1 MGRHVEEYIDMP
13 EDDAALRAALTQIVL
28 TDLRAGRSSLSP
40 PALAAL
46 RMLASRPGSGPSAV
60 TDDDRARHGLRRV
73 GAVVGLGVGIVALA
87 GGLLLTGAGSGSSP
101 ARTDAAPVVTPP
113 SDPSVPSVGS
123 APSAQP
129 VPSAPSTPSAQAVA
143 PHRAPITTGHSAGTG
158 GQPTAG
164 ASVAPGSPA
173 VDRPTT
179 GAATVEEPPEPPA
192 STPSSG
198 LPAPE
203 VAAQHPRPVP
213 TPAATAPTGPAP
225 TLAPP
230 APTTAP
236 TFTSPSATSTSPSAT
251 PSSPSPH
258 PPDDARTGGRRR

>member
-1 MGRHVEEYIDMP
+1 MGRHVKEYIDMQ

-46 RMLASRPGSGPSAV
+46 RMLASGPGSGPSAV
-60 TDDDRARHGLRRV
+60 TEDDRARHGLRRA

-101 ARTDAAPVVTPP
+101 ARTDAAPVVIPP
-113 SDPSVPSVGS
+113 SDPSVPSVGP

-129 VPSAPSTPSAQAVA
+129 VPSVQSAPSAQAVV
-143 PHRAPITTGHSAGTG
+143 PHRAPTTTG
-158 GQPTAG
+158 PTAG

-173 VDRPTT
+173 VARPAA
-179 GAATVEEPPEPPA
+179 GAATVEEPPDPPA

-203 VAAQHPRPVP
+203 VAAQHPRSVP

-236 TFTSPSATSTSPSAT
+236 TPTSPSAT
-251 PSSPSPH
+251 PTSPSPH
-258 PPDDARTGGRRR
+258 PPDDARAGGHRR

>member
-129 VPSAPSTPSAQAVA
+129 VPSASSAPSAQAVV
-143 PHRAPITTGHSAGTG
+143 PHRAPTTTG
-158 GQPTAG
+158 PTAG

-173 VDRPTT
+173 VARPAA
-179 GAATVEEPPEPPA
+179 GAATVEE
-192 STPSSG
+192 
-198 LPAPE
+198 
-203 VAAQHPRPVP
+203 
-213 TPAATAPTGPAP
+213 
-225 TLAPP
+225 
-230 APTTAP
+230 
-236 TFTSPSATSTSPSAT
+236 
-251 PSSPSPH
+251 
-258 PPDDARTGGRRR
+258 